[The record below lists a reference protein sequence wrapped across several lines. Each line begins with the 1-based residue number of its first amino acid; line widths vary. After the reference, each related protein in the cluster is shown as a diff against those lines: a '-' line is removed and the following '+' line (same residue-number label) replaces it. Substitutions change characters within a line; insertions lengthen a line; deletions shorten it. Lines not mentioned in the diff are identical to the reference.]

1 MSTELN
7 TRITEAFA
15 GFAKQTDIGSFGYMS
30 GHPALKPNRDLL
42 QNFYNDR
49 VMLRDTMS
57 AADKTRLAEMLERIA
72 ADMAAD
78 LQDC

>member
-1 MSTELN
+1 MSNALN

-15 GFAKQTDIGSFGYMS
+15 GLAEQTDIGSFGYMS
-30 GHPALKPNRDLL
+30 GHPALDRTLL

-49 VMLRDTMS
+49 VMLTDTMS
-57 AADKTRLAEMLERIA
+57 VADKTRLAEMLEKIA

>member
-7 TRITEAFA
+7 TRIAVAFA
-15 GFAKQTDIGSFGYMS
+15 GFVKQTDIGSFGYMS
-30 GHPALKPNRDLL
+30 GHPALKPNRALL

-49 VMLRDTMS
+49 VMLTDTMS
-57 AADKTRLAEMLERIA
+57 VADKTRLAEMLETIA
-72 ADMAAD
+72 ADMEAD

>member
-1 MSTELN
+1 MSQALN

-15 GFAKQTDIGSFGYMS
+15 GLAEQTDIGSFGYMS
-30 GHPALKPNRDLL
+30 GHPALDWALL

-57 AADKTRLAEMLERIA
+57 VADKTRLAEMLEKIA

>member
-1 MSTELN
+1 MSQALN
-7 TRITEAFA
+7 TRITVAFA
-15 GFAKQTDIGSFGYMS
+15 GLAKQTDIGSFGYMS
-30 GHPALKPNRDLL
+30 GHPALDYDLL

-49 VMLRDTMS
+49 VMLTDTMS
-57 AADKTRLAEMLERIA
+57 VADKTRMAEMLERIA

>member
-1 MSTELN
+1 MSQALN
-7 TRITEAFA
+7 ARITEAFVY
-15 GFAKQTDIGSFGYMS
+15 FAEHTAIGSFGYMS
-30 GHPALKPNRDLL
+30 GHPALDRALL

-57 AADKTRLAEMLERIA
+57 VADKTRLAEMLEKIA
-72 ADMAAD
+72 ADMETD

>member
-7 TRITEAFA
+7 TRIAVAFA
-15 GFAKQTDIGSFGYMS
+15 GFVKQTDIGSFGYMS
-30 GHPALKPNRDLL
+30 GHPALDYDLL

-49 VMLRDTMS
+49 VMLTDTMS
-57 AADKTRLAEMLERIA
+57 VADKTRLAEMLETIA
-72 ADMAAD
+72 ADMEAD

>member
-7 TRITEAFA
+7 TRITEAFVR
-15 GFAKQTDIGSFGYMS
+15 FAEHTDIGSFGYMS
-30 GHPALKPNRDLL
+30 GHPALDYDLL

-57 AADKTRLAEMLERIA
+57 VADKTRLAEMLETIA
-72 ADMAAD
+72 ADMEAD